1 MSLADTFTEEMKKAL
16 KAHDKAKLSTIRL
29 IRDAIAKKEIEQG
42 REALDDDGIIKV
54 VNAMARKSEEAIE
67 QFKQGGRQDLV
78 EHENAQLEIMKS
90 FLPRPLSEKEIQ
102 SFIGEAIEEAKAI
115 DLKDIGKVMK
125 ILMPKI
131 AGKADGRTVNQM
143 VRERLSG

>member
-1 MSLADTFTEEMKKAL
+1 MSLADTLTEEMKKAL
-16 KAHDKAKLSTIRL
+16 KERDKVKLSTIRL
-29 IRDAIAKKEIEQG
+29 IRDAIAKKEIEHG

-78 EHENAQLEIMKS
+78 EHESGQLEILKS
-90 FLPRPLSEKEIQ
+90 FLPQPLSEEEIQ
-102 SFIGEAIEEAKAI
+102 AFIGEAIEEAKAVG
-115 DLKDIGKVMK
+115 LKDIGKVMK

-131 AGKADGRTVNQM
+131 AGKADGRTVNQL
-143 VRERLSG
+143 VRERLPG